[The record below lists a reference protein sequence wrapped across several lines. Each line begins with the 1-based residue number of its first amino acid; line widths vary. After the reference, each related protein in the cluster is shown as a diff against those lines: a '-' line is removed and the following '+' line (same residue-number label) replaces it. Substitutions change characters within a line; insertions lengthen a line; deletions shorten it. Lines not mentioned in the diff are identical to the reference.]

1 LVLLGLALVVLPAT
15 ATVTVTV
22 TVWEWGWV
30 WSDTYRHVLLGG
42 IVPALHALTVR
53 LDVLV
58 RPLD

>member
-1 LVLLGLALVVLPAT
+1 LVVLPAT